1 MDGKNIFEGRVE
13 VFVRGEWGTVCN
25 DYFDRADA
33 NVACKMMGFRKARRY
48 FDAWRNFK
56 LGSGKIWLDDLRCKG
71 HESSIFECKHAG
83 IGVENCGH
91 REDIAVIC
99 ERK

>member
-33 NVACKMMGFRKARRY
+33 NVACKMMGFRKAQGY